1 MLLID
6 VSGTCFITRYY
17 MARVQSQ
24 GLEPQ
29 AETPRRGPLVN
40 TCSGWR
46 EGGVATQAL
55 LAGHGPPLDHVPLAP
70 TLMNDDAL
78 ALHDVGHLE
87 HMNMR
92 RLRRIDLI
100 PQDDSV
106 MIDAHHRDTFVE
118 GDGQETILHE
128 YTLHGR
134 LHRRDLAFLELESVE
149 LVLPFPDWSLAT
161 R

>member
-1 MLLID
+1 
-6 VSGTCFITRYY
+6 
-17 MARVQSQ
+17 
-24 GLEPQ
+24 
-29 AETPRRGPLVN
+29 
-40 TCSGWR
+40 
-46 EGGVATQAL
+46 
-55 LAGHGPPLDHVPLAP
+55 
-70 TLMNDDAL
+70 MNDDAL

-92 RLRRIDLI
+92 RLRRIVLI

-106 MIDAHHRDTFVE
+106 MIDAHHRDAFVE

-149 LVLPFPDWSLAT
+149 LVLPFPDRSLAT